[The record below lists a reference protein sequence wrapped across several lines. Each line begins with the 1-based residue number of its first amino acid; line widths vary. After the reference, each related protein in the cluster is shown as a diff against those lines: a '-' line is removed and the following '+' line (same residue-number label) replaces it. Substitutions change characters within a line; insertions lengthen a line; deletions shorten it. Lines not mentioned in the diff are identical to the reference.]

1 MNLACRLPAVLGVIL
16 SAGSLCYGATVT
28 GTVKSPDGQPFAG
41 AFVQAQN
48 TRTRITTIAVSDSQ
62 GRYRAE
68 GLQAGDYRVQIRA
81 MGYRADPQT
90 GVHLT
95 DSRNAPL
102 DFALQ
107 KSAVRWNNCRSIK
120 PGSFSP
126 RQPEKDLVPELFYL
140 PRISNAHGLGY
151 ARRRRLERPRRV
163 HAHRHEATH

>member
-1 MNLACRLPAVLGVIL
+1 MQFVPTRSRRRKSMACRRFLPSHKVIYSDDLANEPKQGAFMNLACRLPVFLGVIL

-62 GRYRAE
+62 GRYRAD

-81 MGYRADPQT
+81 VGYRADPQT
-90 GVHLT
+90 GMHLT
-95 DSRNAPL
+95 DGRNAPL

-107 KSAVRWNNCRSIK
+107 KSAVRWN
-120 PGSFSP
+120 
-126 RQPEKDLVPELFYL
+126 DL
-140 PRISNAHGLGY
+140 S
-151 ARRRRLERPRRV
+151 
-163 HAHRHEATH
+163 